1 MVDPEREA
9 VKKSPPWCAMLPHTR
24 RFQSGGLSGAG
35 SERVLP
41 SMAKVWKKFFWHP
54 NPPNRGAE
62 TARRGVAPIVQ
73 RQKAK
78 Q

>member
-1 MVDPEREA
+1 MRGL
-9 VKKSPPWCAMLPHTR
+9 KR
-24 RFQSGGLSGAG
+24 RWQRYAASLVGESLAN
-35 SERVLP
+35 
-41 SMAKVWKKFFWHP
+41 KFWRP

-62 TARRGVAPIVQ
+62 TARREVAPVVQ

>member
-1 MVDPEREA
+1 MAAPLD
-9 VKKSPPWCAMLPHTR
+9 
-24 RFQSGGLSGAG
+24 GA
-35 SERVLP
+35 SLE
-41 SMAKVWKKFFWHP
+41 KKFWRP

-62 TARRGVAPIVQ
+62 TARRDVAPIVQ

>member
-1 MVDPEREA
+1 MRGLKRRWQRYAASLVGESLE
-9 VKKSPPWCAMLPHTR
+9 KKIGR
-24 RFQSGGLSGAG
+24 
-35 SERVLP
+35 
-41 SMAKVWKKFFWHP
+41 P

-62 TARRGVAPIVQ
+62 TARREVAPIVQ